1 MKANYYLVLLG
12 FLLSSCSAT
21 KRDAKV
27 ISSDVFEDHLT
38 TEFVFQQGAYY
49 QFKFDDASM
58 VNGIDELAVLN
69 ELVKQGVSWQ
79 DAWYKAPSRMCTPPG
94 SEMGMMVIVEPAF
107 VIRLAKKSE
116 KMSQFGFGFT
126 DSPSLGDCAFS
137 VKRYIR

>member
-58 VNGIDELAVLN
+58 MNGIDELAVLN

-79 DAWYKAPSRMCTPPG
+79 DAWYKVT
-94 SEMGMMVIVEPAF
+94 IYQ
-107 VIRLAKKSE
+107 K
-116 KMSQFGFGFT
+116 
-126 DSPSLGDCAFS
+126 
-137 VKRYIR
+137 